1 MAKWITVSTLRVSLL
16 EWKSISNQASLENIF
31 LCLFNMILI
40 ISFLTTDRDRDI
52 IFQRSFLFEACKSF
66 SSENVQSIG
75 FMHRDDKDLV
85 FAGLT
90 VTYKT
95 GIVWTGNDT
104 NAVWTTNTVGAS
116 WDKEPFPHDASLL
129 FDGDDDKV
137 LNI

>member
-1 MAKWITVSTLRVSLL
+1 MKIYFT
-16 EWKSISNQASLENIF
+16 IF
-31 LCLFNMILI
+31 LR
-40 ISFLTTDRDRDI
+40 SFLKTDRDRDI
-52 IFQRSFLFEACKSF
+52 LFQRSFFFEACKSF
-66 SSENVQSIG
+66 STGNVQSVG

-95 GIVWTGNDT
+95 GNVWTGNDA

-137 LNI
+137 SNILY